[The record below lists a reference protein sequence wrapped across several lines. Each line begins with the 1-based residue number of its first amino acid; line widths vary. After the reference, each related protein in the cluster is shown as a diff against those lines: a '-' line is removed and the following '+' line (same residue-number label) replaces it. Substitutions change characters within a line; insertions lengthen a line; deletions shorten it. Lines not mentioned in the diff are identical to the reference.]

1 MLDAAESSGYFG
13 FSPSPASPGSFHN
26 PDASIAKGQLDLS
39 NPARSLLTVD
49 GTIYIGGSFEF
60 ADGKEVNN
68 VARWDGGASI
78 FPLGYGTDAAVN
90 ALAMFQG
97 KLVVGGDFQRV
108 FQEGNQ
114 VLKSPLL
121 AFWDGDQWSRVG
133 DLKLTGS
140 VSVVVTNHD
149 TLYIGGQF
157 ESYGSA
163 DYHGLAAY
171 EGGLWRP
178 MNGGVGDGKVLV
190 IGFLEQDVIV
200 GGSFL
205 QAGGIAV
212 KNLARWDSRTWTA
225 MGDFNGDF
233 NDVY

>member
-1 MLDAAESSGYFG
+1 
-13 FSPSPASPGSFHN
+13 
-26 PDASIAKGQLDLS
+26 
-39 NPARSLLTVD
+39 
-49 GTIYIGGSFEF
+49 
-60 ADGKEVNN
+60 
-68 VARWDGGASI
+68 
-78 FPLGYGTDAAVN
+78 
-90 ALAMFQG
+90 MFQG

-140 VSVVVTNHD
+140 VSVVVTNQD

-171 EGGLWRP
+171 EGGQWRP
-178 MNGGVGDGKVLV
+178 MDGGVGDGKVLV
-190 IGFLEQDVIV
+190 IGFFEQDVMV

-205 QAGGIAV
+205 QAGGVAV

-225 MGDFNGDF
+225 MGDFNGDL
-233 NDVY
+233 NNVY